1 MSLAESPCAKRAR
14 VQQLQLLLQEN
25 RRELAQCRQRVA
37 RWAAKRGNL
46 GLTSAGQKAVLACY
60 CLSNYNSAIATKLA
74 QQLSDL
80 ERSSPQFPSEPL
92 VQSLFRETNLGE
104 LLRLHS
110 DDDDWTKARNV
121 AVRFVAEVKTV
132 DYVHS
137 QNSLHGVAPTSAEVK
152 CFWKMLAFQRGPE
165 ACDGREILYLNVDE
179 TSVPYTARPAI
190 GCVINRKQYKGS
202 GLPAVPH
209 AKIQPAGRRGTFTY
223 CAVIASNTGIQP
235 ALPHFL
241 VSNGTRLSS
250 KVVKAFKCLP
260 KTQLQVLR
268 RKSAWVTS
276 DLMIA
281 ILQEVAKAL
290 EPFLHQFRPV
300 LLLDGA
306 PAHVSEAVMRAA
318 RKLNISLV
326 YIPCGATSL
335 CQPLDVYAFSSFK
348 QYLRQKYHEHRQT
361 ATDGLPSTLAWL
373 WQLGQAPRQFFCS
386 KSWAKCFRGVGASGK
401 ASDLHSVLA
410 SFMEHPTCLPA
421 SSKPTSE
428 DVRLIWPQNR
438 RMKYAYACLYDGE
451 D

>member
-137 QNSLHGVAPTSAEVK
+137 QNSLHGVAPTSAEV
-152 CFWKMLAFQRGPE
+152 FAHFAQTRSGGLPE
-165 ACDGREILYLNVDE
+165 VLPSRDYIKKWAAGWRKRFGIRRAALPMAIPADAPSLRAKACDGREILYLNVDE

-209 AKIQPAGRRGTFTY
+209 AKIQPAGR
-223 CAVIASNTGIQP
+223 
-235 ALPHFL
+235 
-241 VSNGTRLSS
+241 LSS

-290 EPFLHQFRPV
+290 EPFLHQFRHPAADRLV
-300 LLLDGA
+300 SLKTQRQNLKRQLQQANREVRNEEKKRQRLMRRAGKLSSADLTWLLA
-306 PAHVSEAVMRAA
+306 RRVQSEQSEQM
-318 RKLNISLV
+318 
-326 YIPCGATSL
+326 
-335 CQPLDVYAFSSFK
+335 
-348 QYLRQKYHEHRQT
+348 
-361 ATDGLPSTLAWL
+361 ST
-373 WQLGQAPRQFFCS
+373 
-386 KSWAKCFRGVGASGK
+386 
-401 ASDLHSVLA
+401 
-410 SFMEHPTCLPA
+410 
-421 SSKPTSE
+421 
-428 DVRLIWPQNR
+428 
-438 RMKYAYACLYDGE
+438 
-451 D
+451 

>member
-25 RRELAQCRQRVA
+25 RRELAQCRQHVA

-74 QQLSDL
+74 QQLK
-80 ERSSPQFPSEPL
+80 
-92 VQSLFRETNLGE
+92 TNLGE

-137 QNSLHGVAPTSAEVK
+137 QNSLHGVAPTSAEVFAHFAQTRSGGLPEVLTSRDYIKKWAAGWRKRFGIRRAALPMAIPADAPSLRAKVK

-335 CQPLDVYAFSSFK
+335 RQPLDVYAFSSFK

-361 ATDGLPSTLAWL
+361 ATDGLPSTLA
-373 WQLGQAPRQFFCS
+373 
-386 KSWAKCFRGVGASGK
+386 
-401 ASDLHSVLA
+401 
-410 SFMEHPTCLPA
+410 
-421 SSKPTSE
+421 
-428 DVRLIWPQNR
+428 
-438 RMKYAYACLYDGE
+438 
-451 D
+451 